1 MDRLGLWP
9 WIGLGLLLTAA
20 QVGAVAPT
28 VSAAPGWLAVGVA
41 AAVALQIVKAWLSAL
56 RLRDQGRDPS
66 RAVFTAIPPLN
77 FFLIGALLE
86 PAPAPQE
93 RARRMALWQGRR
105 SALSAVR
112 FGLSATVRASALVLP
127 LCAVQGLLVG
137 WLESSAP
144 GALAALLQGDLGVL
158 TNTFQGVL
166 FVFGSCGL
174 YLIVQVI
181 KRRTASRVSW
191 LPTLLVV
198 PTGLLALG
206 LYPGLLQIL
215 GVGAM
220 VAVAY
225 GAVGLA
231 VWVFLG
237 GVLQP
242 VFIHVAASAAARD
255 GRPDLGAATAAWRAV
270 AVESLVVHGAVATV
284 IFLGLQALFVPG
296 FALAVAL
303 AYAVHAAT
311 LDRAPHPF
319 RASRRLTTG
328 DASRPL
334 AILAGSLLL
343 SLVVQIGAHVAVEWA
358 QSAAGASEFVVDGQF
373 LPGRVIVSSVTA
385 LVYPGGV
392 RVPVVGVALS
402 SAIGAWI
409 GAVALS
415 SLTIL
420 YVERRAG

>member
-1 MDRLGLWP
+1 MERLGLWP
-9 WIGLGLLLTAA
+9 WIGLGALLTAA
-20 QVGAVAPT
+20 QVGVVAPAIGAG
-28 VSAAPGWLAVGVA
+28 VGWLALGIA
-41 AAVALQIVKAWLSAL
+41 AAVGLQVVKAWLSAL

-66 RAVFTAIPPLN
+66 RAALTAIPPLN

-86 PAPAPQE
+86 PAPAAEE
-93 RARRMALWQGRR
+93 RERRMALWRNRR

-112 FGLSATVRASALVLP
+112 FGLATTARASALVVP
-127 LCAVQGLLVG
+127 LCVAQGLLVG
-137 WLESSAP
+137 WLEASVP
-144 GALAALLQGDLGVL
+144 GALAALLQGDPGVL
-158 TNTFQGVL
+158 ANTFQGVL

-181 KRRTASRVSW
+181 KRRTASRSSW
-191 LPTLLVV
+191 LPALLVA

-237 GVLQP
+237 GLLQP
-242 VFIHVAASAAARD
+242 LFIHVAGSAAARA
-255 GRPDLGAATAAWRAV
+255 GRPDLGAAVAAWRGV
-270 AVESLVVHGAVATV
+270 AVESLVAHGAVSTV
-284 IFLGLQALFVPG
+284 VFLGLQALFVPG

-328 DASRPL
+328 DAARPL
-334 AILAGSLLL
+334 AILAAALLL

-358 QSAAGASEFVVDGQF
+358 QAAAGASEFVEGGRF
-373 LPGRVIVSSVTA
+373 LPGRVVVSSLTA

-392 RVPVVGVALS
+392 KVPVVGVAIS

-409 GAVALS
+409 WAVALS